1 MRSRDVAE
9 EIVQEVFLGL
19 WRDRRRWHLRTTA
32 RAWLYTAVRHQALNH
47 VRHERV
53 VAQFRDRVGVAPGAT
68 ATDHA
73 GDGESGGAAH
83 GGLGGGAPDPHA
95 ALEARELDERVDRAL
110 ALLPERRR
118 VAMLLRWKHDL
129 SAGEIAR
136 VLDTTPDS
144 VRVLLSRAR
153 RDLAALLGR

>member
-1 MRSRDVAE
+1 MAE
-9 EIVQEVFLGL
+9 EIVQEVFLAL
-19 WRDRRRWHLRTTA
+19 WRDRSRWSLHTTA
-32 RAWLYTAVRHQALNH
+32 RAWLYAAIRHHALNH

-53 VAQFRDRVGVAPGAT
+53 MTRFRDRAGSVPAGPGAVEV
-68 ATDHA
+68 AA
-73 GDGESGGAAH
+73 AAEPSGAACA
-83 GGLGGGAPDPHA
+83 GLGGAAPDPHA

-153 RDLAALLGR
+153 RDLATLLTR